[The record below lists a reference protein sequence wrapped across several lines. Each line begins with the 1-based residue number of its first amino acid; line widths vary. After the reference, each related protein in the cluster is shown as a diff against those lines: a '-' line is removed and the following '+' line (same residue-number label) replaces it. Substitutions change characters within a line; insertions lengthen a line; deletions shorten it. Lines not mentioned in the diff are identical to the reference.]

1 MPVGLR
7 AGPWEGPVEVWA
19 GARYSIDEG
28 GHRLGP
34 SLDRIDLVP
43 MTQEEFEAWLPGT
56 IEGYAKEHIATGRW
70 SKDEAIEKSRQE
82 HETLLPQGV
91 ETPNHHLW
99 FIVRSSDRQKVG
111 LLWVNIVTTPTR
123 HAFIFNIEI
132 DEPFR
137 RHGYATQA
145 MTRLEE
151 EARLRGL
158 DSIKLHVFGHNTAAR
173 PLYEKLG
180 YVPTNIN
187 MSKTLTRRH
196 RAAQD
201 AEAEP

>member
-1 MPVGLR
+1 
-7 AGPWEGPVEVWA
+7 
-19 GARYSIDEG
+19 
-28 GHRLGP
+28 
-34 SLDRIDLVP
+34 LDGIDLVL
-43 MTQEEFEAWLPGT
+43 MTQEQFDAWLPGT
-56 IEGYAKEHIATGRW
+56 IEGYAKEHVATGRW

-82 HETLLPQGV
+82 HEKLLPQGV
-91 ETPNHHLW
+91 ATPNHFLW

-111 LLWVNIVTTPTR
+111 LLWVNIVTEPTR

-137 RHGYATQA
+137 RHGYAMQA

-151 EARLRGL
+151 EARRMGL

-187 MSKTLTRRH
+187 MSKTLTRPP
-196 RAAQD
+196 
-201 AEAEP
+201 AEH